1 MGILQTIGRAFS
13 AQPSVRR
20 GPRGGGTIV
29 SSVRAFASGVV
40 DRLTAGWKHPSQS
53 ADEEIK
59 AALETT
65 RNRSRD
71 LVNNNEYAKKYL
83 QMLVANVVGPNG
95 FTLISEVQEPGGNP
109 DAAARQVIERH
120 WQRWCRRGVAEITG
134 RLSFIQL
141 QQAVAETW
149 ARDGEALLLQITGA
163 KAKNAYGY
171 ALRLVEVDRLPV
183 FYSKDLKGGNR
194 IEMGVELDEFNRPVA
209 YWLNLGSLSSSHA
222 AVKLTRVPADQVL
235 HIFKPYRAE
244 QVRGMPAMHAVING
258 LKMLDGYE
266 EAAVVAAR
274 VGASK
279 MGFFTTPDGDGSA
292 LGQDRDADGNTITEA
307 DPGSFFSLPPG
318 VQFQEFNPEY
328 PHANYDSFMKRRLR
342 GIASG
347 MGVTYHGL
355 ANDLEGVN
363 YSSIRSGT
371 LEERDAWMVLQ
382 NWLADAFLR
391 PVFLEWLSWGLTTG
405 AIAYQ
410 NGSSLPISKFEKF
423 SEHRWQGRRWGWVDP
438 MKDIQAARL
447 AIQTGIASPQM
458 IAAQN
463 AVDVEDVLQSIAQF
477 EQMLANN
484 KVTLVDLSGQK
495 PSGSAASSSD
505 ANQSDDGADG
515 VNAAQD

>member
-13 AQPSVRR
+13 PQPVARR
-20 GPRGGGTIV
+20 SYRGALV

-40 DRLTAGWKHPSQS
+40 DRLTAGWKHPSQT

-71 LVNNNEYAKKYL
+71 LANNNEYAKKYL

-95 FTLISEVQEPGGNP
+95 FTLISEVAEPRGGP

-120 WQRWCRRGVAEITG
+120 WGVWCRRGSAEITG
-134 RLSFIQL
+134 RLSFTQL

-149 ARDGEALLLQITGA
+149 ARDGEALLIQVTGRQSG
-163 KAKNAYGY
+163 NDYGY

-183 FYSKDLKGGNR
+183 FYSKDLKNGNR
-194 IEMGVELDEFNRPVA
+194 VEMGVELDEFNRPVA
-209 YWLNLGSLSSSHA
+209 YWLNMGGLSSNA
-222 AVKLTRVPADQVL
+222 IGVRLTRVPAEQVL

-274 VGASK
+274 VGAAK
-279 MGFFTTPDGDGSA
+279 MGFFTTPDGNP
-292 LGQDRDADGNTITEA
+292 DAIGDDKDAHGNTITEA

-318 VQFQEFNPEY
+318 VQFQEFNPDY

-342 GIASG
+342 GIAAG

-382 NWLADAFLR
+382 NWFADAFLR
-391 PVFLEWLSWGLTTG
+391 PVFLEWLRWGLTTG
-405 AIAYQ
+405 AIAYE
-410 NGSSLPISKFEKF
+410 NGNALPITKIDKF
-423 SEHRWQGRRWGWVDP
+423 SAHRWQGRRWGWVDP

-463 AVDVEDVLQSIAQF
+463 AVDVEDVLQAIAQF
-477 EQMLANN
+477 EQMLADN
-484 KVTLVDLSGQK
+484 KVTLVSLSADK
-495 PSGSAASSSD
+495 PAA
-505 ANQSDDGADG
+505 APQSTQQPDNSQDDDEDDMP
-515 VNAAQD
+515 VAA

>member
-1 MGILQTIGRAFS
+1 MGILQTIGRAFG
-13 AQPSVRR
+13 AQPIQRR
-20 GPRGGGTIV
+20 THRGGGTIV
-29 SSVRAFASGVV
+29 SAVRAFASGVV
-40 DRLTAGWKHPSQS
+40 DRLTASWKHPTQT

-71 LVNNNEYAKKYL
+71 LANNNEYAKKYL

-95 FTLISEVQEPGGNP
+95 FTLVSEVMESRAGP
-109 DAAARQVIERH
+109 DAPARQVIERH
-120 WQRWCRRGVAEITG
+120 WSTWCRRGSAEITG
-134 RLSFIQL
+134 RLSFTQM

-149 ARDGEALLLQITGA
+149 ARDGEALLVQITGA
-163 KAKNAYGY
+163 KARNPYGY
-171 ALRLVEVDRLPV
+171 ALRLIEVDRLPV
-183 FYSKDLKGGNR
+183 FYSRDLKNGSR
-194 IEMGVELDEFNRPVA
+194 VEMGVELDEFNRPVA
-209 YWLNLGSLSSSHA
+209 YWLNMGALSSSAA
-222 AVKLTRVPADQVL
+222 AVKLTRVPAEQVL

-258 LKMLDGYE
+258 MKMLDGYE

-279 MGFFTTPDGDGSA
+279 MGFFTTPEGDPSGV
-292 LGQDRDADGNTITEA
+292 GDDKDDQGNTITEA

-318 VQFQEFNPEY
+318 VQFQEFNPDY

-347 MGVTYHGL
+347 LGVTYHGL

-371 LEERDAWMVLQ
+371 LEERDAWMVQQ
-382 NWLADAFLR
+382 NWFADAFLR
-391 PVFLEWLSWGLTTG
+391 PVFLEWLRWGLTTG
-405 AIAYQ
+405 AIAYE
-410 NGSSLPISKFEKF
+410 NGNALPINKYDKF
-423 SEHRWQGRRWGWVDP
+423 SAHRWQGRRWGWVDP

-463 AVDVEDVLQSIAQF
+463 AVDVEDVLQAIAQF
-477 EQMLANN
+477 EQLLATN
-484 KVTLVDLSGQK
+484 KVTLVDLSGDKAGAQTAR
-495 PSGSAASSSD
+495 PDQQQDSEDDAAT
-505 ANQSDDGADG
+505 
-515 VNAAQD
+515 QD